1 MDTDAALSQQLT
13 AVVASTPGVTTVYAT
28 GSPIRVVLRTVA
40 DAVGPDDE
48 ESAKVAV
55 GREADGALTIGVTIG
70 VTDGAPV
77 PATLRLVGD
86 AIRGVLATSREGT
99 PIHEIDVRVCRI
111 EDAAPLGTPLTGS
124 ATSL

>member
-13 AVVASTPGVTTVYAT
+13 AVVAATPGVTTVYAS
-28 GSPIRVVLRTVA
+28 GSPIRAVLRTVA
-40 DAVGPDDE
+40 DAVGRDDDGPT
-48 ESAKVAV
+48 KVAV
-55 GREADGALTIGVTIG
+55 GRGADGALTIGATIG

-86 AIRGVLATSREGT
+86 AIRGVLATSMEGT

-111 EDAAPLGTPLTGS
+111 EDAAPLGTPLTS
-124 ATSL
+124 AATTL

>member
-13 AVVASTPGVTTVYAT
+13 AAVAATPAVTTVYAS
-28 GSPIRVVLRTVA
+28 GSPIRAVLRTVA
-40 DAVGPDDE
+40 DAVGRDDE
-48 ESAKVAV
+48 EPTKVAV
-55 GREADGALTIGVTIG
+55 RRGADGALTIGATIG

-86 AIRGVLATSREGT
+86 AIRGVLATSMAGT

-111 EDAAPLGTPLTGS
+111 EDAAPLGTPLTS
-124 ATSL
+124 AATTL

>member
-13 AVVASTPGVTTVYAT
+13 AVVAATPGVTTVYAS
-28 GSPIRVVLRTVA
+28 GSPIRAVLRTVA
-40 DAVGPDDE
+40 DVLGRDDE
-48 ESAKVAV
+48 EPTKVAV
-55 GREADGALTIGVTIG
+55 GRGADGALTIGVTIG

-99 PIHEIDVRVCRI
+99 PIQEIDVRVCRI
-111 EDAAPLGTPLTGS
+111 EDAAPLGTPLTGA
-124 ATSL
+124 ATTP

>member
-1 MDTDAALSQQLT
+1 MDTDAALSQQLI
-13 AVVASTPGVTTVYAT
+13 AVVAATPGVTTVYAS
-28 GSPIRVVLRTVA
+28 GSPIRAVLRTVA
-40 DAVGPDDE
+40 DAVGRDDDKPT
-48 ESAKVAV
+48 KVAV
-55 GREADGALTIGVTIG
+55 GRGADGALTIGVTIG

-111 EDAAPLGTPLTGS
+111 EDAAPLGTPLTG
-124 ATSL
+124 ATTTP